1 MKNGSKSR
9 ERDAFI
15 AHAQRAFR
23 RVARRLR
30 AENARLGLPLIVG
43 ENGKIRLV
51 KLNAARASAR

>member
-1 MKNGSKSR
+1 MKDRKKNR
-9 ERDAFI
+9 ERDAFL
-15 AHAQRAFR
+15 APAQRAFR

-51 KLNAARASAR
+51 QLKTARTSAR